1 MAGKKGRRGP
11 QRAVKGFRPGKEPVH
26 LKRQQAKAQ
35 LGKDASWAQKQTVD
49 AIAGRSRSEV
59 QAMVRRW
66 SLGMGAGGVLLV
78 VLAFFLYQW
87 FWPAGAVVLVLA
99 GVLFF
104 LAYRIRKQGPGL
116 EEMADSL
123 R

>member
-11 QRAVKGFRPGKEPVH
+11 QRAVKGFRPGKEPAH

-35 LGKDASWAQKQTVD
+35 LPKDATWAQKQTVE
-49 AIAGRSRSEV
+49 AIAGRSSDEV
-59 QAMVRRW
+59 RRMVQRW
-66 SLGMGAGGVLLV
+66 SLGMGAAGV
-78 VLAFFLYQW
+78 VLAVLGFFLYSW
-87 FWPAGAVVLVLA
+87 LWPVGAVVHVLALVL
-99 GVLFF
+99 LF

>member
-11 QRAVKGFRPGKEPVH
+11 QRTVKGFRPGKEPAH
-26 LKRQQAKAQ
+26 LKRRQAKAQ
-35 LGKDASWAQKQTVD
+35 LGKDATWAQKQTVE
-49 AIAGRSRSEV
+49 AIAGRSPDEV
-59 QAMVRRW
+59 RRMVRRW
-66 SLGMGAGGVLLV
+66 SLGIGAGGVLLA
-78 VLAFFLYQW
+78 VLGFFLYSW
-87 FWPAGAVVLVLA
+87 LWPVGAVVHVLA
-99 GVLFF
+99 VALLF